1 MKEAEEQTEA
11 LHAYFS
17 AVLRLRQDLRQRVQ
31 RTLTELGY
39 ADISM
44 EVTQVLYYIHFI
56 AEGQKSNQQDIANR
70 TGTNKSTVTSLI
82 DNLVKRKLLLREVDP
97 KNRRS
102 NIITLTAEGV
112 AFVQEVYD
120 KVYQDFDMQHL
131 GVTVSEINKMTQLME
146 QFIQQGQEINKV

>member
-146 QFIQQGQEINKV
+146 QFMQQGQEINKV